1 MEIIIDPAGV
11 GRCIYTEALDLQAI
25 GRLTITRGSHVEP
38 DEQGEWHTDLAPVGG
53 PRLGPF
59 RRRSDALTAE
69 TEWFES
75 HWLPK

>member
-1 MEIIIDPAGV
+1 MQIIIDPAGI
-11 GRCIYTEALDLQAI
+11 GRCIYTETLDLQAI

-59 RRRSDALTAE
+59 RQRSEALAAE
-69 TEWFES
+69 TQWLQR